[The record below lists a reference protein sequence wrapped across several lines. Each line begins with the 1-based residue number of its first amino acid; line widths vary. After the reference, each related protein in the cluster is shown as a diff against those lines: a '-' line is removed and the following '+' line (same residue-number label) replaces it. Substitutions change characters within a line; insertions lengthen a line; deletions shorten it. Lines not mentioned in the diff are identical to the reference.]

1 MTVSHGDQRLSELV
15 FWVANGFRFLVPHLR
30 FQIFSRDHET
40 SSSKSSSVGIRRH
53 SERCTTRSWL
63 VEYVH
68 QTQIR
73 IMNLDL
79 RSLRFHGV
87 TSRTDTERGNMQFD
101 FDVGRLPRISN
112 RNSSKHICGFD
123 SIRLPALQ
131 RGASAGSSGQ
141 FQAM

>member
-1 MTVSHGDQRLSELV
+1 MATKNCQSWYSGSRVCFVSLFLICV
-15 FWVANGFRFLVPHLR
+15 FK
-30 FQIFSRDHET
+30 FSLEIMKQARQ
-40 SSSKSSSVGIRRH
+40 SLQSVGIRRH
-53 SERCTTRSWL
+53 SEPCTTRSWL

-68 QTQIR
+68 PTQIR
-73 IMNLDL
+73 IMSLDL